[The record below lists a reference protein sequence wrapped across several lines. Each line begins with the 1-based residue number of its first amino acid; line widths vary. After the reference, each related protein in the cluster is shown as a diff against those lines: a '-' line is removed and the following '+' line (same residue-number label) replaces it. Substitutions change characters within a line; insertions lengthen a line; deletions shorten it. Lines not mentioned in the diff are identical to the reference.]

1 MMPFLKPFRLAFL
14 ALFFALQFLL
24 FTKSALALPP
34 GCRTHPAG
42 GPPIVECCWQE
53 KGYKV
58 DGGKA
63 WTEEDMEKQW
73 CHTGPGTN
81 GLVCYCNQF
90 KGGTPSPGPT
100 KTTNSKTKTKAP
112 DPIIFKPSVTIPG
125 SDFVSGKDVKI
136 EGDTKAI
143 AKYVIAIIKY
153 STGAIAVLAV
163 IVLMLAGLQWVS
175 SAGNQESIGKA
186 RKLIA
191 GGIGG
196 LALSLLSFL
205 ILSMV
210 NTNLVAFKTDPIT
223 KVEVE
228 TIPQVCALMTDSEG
242 GTKSANMSRERC
254 DRAKQKEVPSL
265 YAKVE
270 CKPFSEGG
278 WQATADKTSCVQTNG
293 CCAVSVGR
301 QIFFYVSHTYANQ
314 FCLEARQEA
323 ECNDRETSVWKHIIP
338 IFTEKDFKT
347 EFKFGVSCQNFDKC
361 KGKMICEAESDCRS
375 KEGPI

>member
-1 MMPFLKPFRLAFL
+1 MLPSIKLSRLGCILLILGGFLFSG
-14 ALFFALQFLL
+14 LQ
-24 FTKSALALPP
+24 AAHALPP

-42 GPPIVECCWQE
+42 GPPVIECCWQE

-58 DGGKA
+58 QGGKA
-63 WTEEDMEKQW
+63 WTGEEMEKQW
-73 CHTGPGTN
+73 CHTGPETN

-90 KGGTPSPGPT
+90 KGGTPSPGST
-100 KTTNSKTKTKAP
+100 KTTNSKTKAP

-125 SDFVSGKDVKI
+125 TDFASGKDVKI

-143 AKYVIAIIKY
+143 AKYVIAIVKY

-163 IVLMLAGLQWVS
+163 IVLMAAGLMWVS

-191 GGIGG
+191 GALGG
-196 LALSLLSFL
+196 LALSFLSFL
-205 ILSMV
+205 VLSMV
-210 NTNLVAFKTDPIT
+210 NTSLVAFKTDPIT
-223 KVEVE
+223 KLEVE
-228 TIPQVCALMTDSEG
+228 TIPQVCALTTDASG
-242 GTKSANMSRERC
+242 GTKASNMPQERC
-254 DRAKQKEVPSL
+254 DRMKQRDVPSL

-278 WQATADKTSCVQTNG
+278 WQATADKTGCQQTNG

-314 FCLEARQEA
+314 FCLEGRQEA
-323 ECNDRETSVWKHIIP
+323 ECNDRQTTVWKHIIP
-338 IFTEKDFKT
+338 IFTEKDFET
-347 EFKFGVSCQNFDKC
+347 HFKFGVSCQNFDKC
-361 KGKMICEAESDCRS
+361 AGKKICQDEDECRS
-375 KEGPI
+375 NEGPI